1 MAATH
6 QRCLEVIHLAFEG
19 FSLRGLSFHT
29 RGFLATRICVL
40 RLRRFCGLF
49 VVLHLLTSCP
59 FVDLARRIM
68 EFEAAT
74 IMGVPLTV

>member
-6 QRCLEVIHLAFEG
+6 QRGLEVIHLAFEG
-19 FSLRGLSFHT
+19 FSGLGFHT
-29 RGFLATRICVL
+29 GWFLATRICVL

-59 FVDLARRIM
+59 FVELARRSM
-68 EFEAAT
+68 KFEAAT
-74 IMGVPLTV
+74 IIVCR